1 MIFLTEKYGRCTL
14 YCCTFFSQAASLYFL
29 RSKVSYDSFQ
39 TRMKNDDLN
48 KVIFKIVN
56 ILPTKTAKTKHS
68 KHKTGQNNRYFVP
81 TITMCHYYKP
91 N

>member
-1 MIFLTEKYGRCTL
+1 MIFLTEKYGSVVLL
-14 YCCTFFSQAASLYFL
+14 YILVFSHKLYFL